1 MNLINSLQ
9 SKLKNSENWL
19 WKALW
24 QNVVSPFANQIHLWL
39 PRCWNIYLKTLQ
51 IWSVLLALGGND
63 LYWGPDILSDIT
75 WDVIDLLCIFR
86 KVENM
91 IYNLL
96 SGFWSHG
103 SYAEAFRSDLM
114 IARASNLNWSR
125 LMPWLPPKL
134 FLLLRFRGLTT
145 GEKQSPEPTKKF
157 SVIDP

>member
-1 MNLINSLQ
+1 MKLGFMNLINRLH

-96 SGFWSHG
+96 SGFWSHDSLCWSILKW
-103 SYAEAFRSDLM
+103 SYDCKGQVTS
-114 IARASNLNWSR
+114 
-125 LMPWLPPKL
+125 
-134 FLLLRFRGLTT
+134 T
-145 GEKQSPEPTKKF
+145 GPDWCLGCPQNFFFFFVSA
-157 SVIDP
+157 V